1 MAPYQKK
8 LDCQSNVFFVLLGC
22 SGWQPKYSNNT
33 VQAIVSYEELCHLH
47 CTAVMSVVASLL
59 SIWGSRKKSC

>member
-22 SGWQPKYSNNT
+22 SGWHPKYINNT
-33 VQAIVSYEELCHLH
+33 VQGIASYEELCHLH